1 MISYILYYEEMIFL
15 RRGFRIIIPVCRL
28 IGIILIAIATGI
40 LMGMLC
46 QWWGGYVAVLLILI
60 IGAMLIVR

>member
-1 MISYILYYEEMIFL
+1 M